1 MLNPKLV
8 PMNALVNLTDPTTP
22 CFFISS
28 PVDGSAYFPVVR
40 MDGWESAQEDLL
52 SPGEQAV
59 LIIVGTLYVPLVIFG
74 LVLVLRLVASPRMY
88 HKTHNWVV
96 AVLLVFTAGK
106 NLV

>member
-28 PVDGSAYFPVVR
+28 PVDGSSYFPIVR

-52 SPGEQAV
+52 SYLNWLQV
-59 LIIVGTLYVPLVIFG
+59 SLVISI
-74 LVLVLRLVASPRMY
+74 ADIEK
-88 HKTHNWVV
+88 HKLPIPSHNSSSV
-96 AVLLVFTAGK
+96 
-106 NLV
+106 